1 MVHLKNDDN
10 LLKAV
15 CPAAFNFKYICHLP
29 HFNLLNSVET
39 RVLSLCFPQLP
50 VPLVLP
56 VNTDGSEATV
66 KSTKESLHPE
76 NLQGELNIRPET
88 EIEQSEEGQKHGK
101 MIKEEEGPKPSSL
114 QGKNCF

>member
-15 CPAAFNFKYICHLP
+15 CPAAFNFMYICHLP
-29 HFNLLNSVET
+29 HFNSVET
-39 RVLSLCFPQLP
+39 RDLSLCFPQLP

>member
-1 MVHLKNDDN
+1 MMIIYWKLFV
-10 LLKAV
+10 LLL
-15 CPAAFNFKYICHLP
+15 NFKYICHLP
-29 HFNLLNSVET
+29 HFNLLKSIET

-88 EIEQSEEGQKHGK
+88 EIEQKHGQ
-101 MIKEEEGPKPSSL
+101 MIKEEERPKPSSL